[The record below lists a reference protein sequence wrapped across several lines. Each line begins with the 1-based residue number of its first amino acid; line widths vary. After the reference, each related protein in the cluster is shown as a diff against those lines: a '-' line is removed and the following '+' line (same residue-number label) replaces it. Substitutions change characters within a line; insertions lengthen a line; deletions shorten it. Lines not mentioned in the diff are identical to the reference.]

1 MDEFFLQVSELARA
15 GWSLQIL
22 PEQAEPTL
30 PPIHAEVLWSFKSNS
45 AMSER
50 EREIYPLVDWINLF
64 APELELRRVV
74 AKMHKRVFRHPPFGN
89 LPV

>member
-1 MDEFFLQVSELARA
+1 
-15 GWSLQIL
+15 
-22 PEQAEPTL
+22 
-30 PPIHAEVLWSFKSNS
+30 
-45 AMSER
+45 MSER
-50 EREIYPLVDWINLF
+50 EREVYPLVDWINLF

>member
-30 PPIHAEVLWSFKSNS
+30 PPIRAEVL
-45 AMSER
+45 
-50 EREIYPLVDWINLF
+50 
-64 APELELRRVV
+64 
-74 AKMHKRVFRHPPFGN
+74 
-89 LPV
+89 